1 MNSKI
6 EKLREEIAQMEKL
19 MEKDHFSSVVD
30 KGRKDKEYA
39 RLKKLKRELKQLED
53 EQKEKG
59 GR

>member
-1 MNSKI
+1 MNSRI
-6 EKLREEIAQMEKL
+6 DKLKEEISRMEKL

-30 KGRKDKEYA
+30 KGRKDKEYT